1 MISSVRS
8 RCYPPRRRAMH
19 SAMMPRWQRRP
30 PWPSTGYTG
39 HWRAEDTPLVASS
52 AAHLPHSPQPAPE
65 ISARK
70 ASPCSARHR
79 HAVDRGG
86 VVDAGR
92 ARLPRESSRLDKL
105 AHVAACHRQPRP
117 SRLGG
122 GGDASPAKAEVRGGG
137 HEGGQ
142 SAANAR
148 PAVCRRGGG
157 RCAARRAGRMERAM
171 GAQAGQCWPW
181 LARACRVRTAFS
193 ERFRKGVTWAFNF

>member
-8 RCYPPRRRAMH
+8 RCYPPHRRAMH

-65 ISARK
+65 ISARE

-86 VVDAGR
+86 VVDAGGPR
-92 ARLPRESSRLDKL
+92 QPRESSAAGVL
-105 AHVAACHRQPRP
+105 AHVAACLGEWRP

-122 GGDASPAKAEVRGGG
+122 SGDASPAKADVRGSG
-137 HEGGQ
+137 HERARFHARVLCGGLC
-142 SAANAR
+142 ACLC
-148 PAVCRRGGG
+148 AVCWKR
-157 RCAARRAGRMERAM
+157 EILEYT
-171 GAQAGQCWPW
+171 P
-181 LARACRVRTAFS
+181 RTS
-193 ERFRKGVTWAFNF
+193 

>member
-19 SAMMPRWQRRP
+19 SAMMSRWQRRP

-39 HWRAEDTPLVASS
+39 HWRAEDTPPVASS
-52 AAHLPHSPQPAPE
+52 ATHLPHSPQPSPE
-65 ISARK
+65 SSARK
-70 ASPCSARHR
+70 ASPCSARHH
-79 HAVDRGG
+79 HAVDRAG

-92 ARLPRESSRLDKL
+92 SRQPRESSHARKL
-105 AHVAACHRQPRP
+105 AHVAACHGQPRP

-137 HEGGQ
+137 HECGR

-148 PAVCRRGGG
+148 PAVCRRHGG
-157 RCAARRAGRMERAM
+157 RCAVRRSGRDERVVAP
-171 GAQAGQCWPW
+171 QAGGRGQHD
-181 LARACRVRTAFS
+181 RVMRVRESSVRGSANA
-193 ERFRKGVTWAFNF
+193 VNFGS

>member
-8 RCYPPRRRAMH
+8 RCYPPHRRAMH

-39 HWRAEDTPLVASS
+39 HLRAEGTPLATFS
-52 AAHLPHSPQPAPE
+52 ATHLPHSPQPAPE

-79 HAVDRGG
+79 HAVDRAG

-92 ARLPRESSRLDKL
+92 ARLPRERSHARTL

-117 SRLGG
+117 SRPGG
-122 GGDASPAKAEVRGGG
+122 GGDASPAKAEVRGVG
-137 HEGGQ
+137 HEGGPA
-142 SAANAR
+142 AANAR

-157 RCAARRAGRMERAM
+157 RCAARRAGRMELAV
-171 GAQAGQCWPW
+171 GAQGAEE
-181 LARACRVRTAFS
+181 LAMARAAKAARRH
-193 ERFRKGVTWAFNF
+193 